1 MLKHA
6 PAVWVQEAQ
15 NLNENLPEKV
25 LMLIYAPSAEIAKN
39 HVQYYQQKIKPASL
53 FHWEYY
59 L

>member
-1 MLKHA
+1 ML
-6 PAVWVQEAQ
+6 PTVWFQEAQ